1 MEKEI
6 VEYLDY
12 IKTHRENI
20 KKAFDQYCKR
30 INKDSLN
37 LDEKTLSIIRKNIEK
52 HDMSKYTDEEF
63 LPYLKHFFGKNDEKS
78 EILFKKAVESHKK
91 TNLHHPEAW
100 IDKRGRVHDM
110 PYVYIVEMI
119 CDWWS
124 FSIAKGEMTEIID

>member
-1 MEKEI
+1 
-6 VEYLDY
+6 
-12 IKTHRENI
+12 
-20 KKAFDQYCKR
+20 
-30 INKDSLN
+30 
-37 LDEKTLSIIRKNIEK
+37 
-52 HDMSKYTDEEF
+52 MSKYIDEEF

-124 FSIAKGEMTEIID
+124 FSIAKGEMTEIIDYYNANKDKLQLSFETRFAVELILEAIEKNYKNYIEIDK